1 MSETIAVSVTLHA
14 VLRDIT
20 GRHDRFSVVL
30 KRGAKV
36 SDLIHAVGLREEEA
50 GMVVI
55 RGQLVD
61 GDTVL
66 CDGMDIDVFPPLS
79 GG

>member
-1 MSETIAVSVTLHA
+1 MSETITVSLTLHA

-20 GRHDRFSVVL
+20 GRHDRFPVVL
-30 KRGAKV
+30 KRGSRV
-36 SDLIHAVGLREEEA
+36 SDLIHAVGLREDDA

-55 RGQLVD
+55 RGRLVD
-61 GDTVL
+61 HDCVL
-66 CDGMDIDVFPPLS
+66 CDGMEVDVFPPLS